1 MKKLTEKKWF
11 WPVAVIAAVL
21 VIALILFFCGFCI
34 NYILAEQKNKLEAVS
49 ACAAWVGIVVSI
61 ISVLISGLAIYY
73 AIKVPK
79 TIAEQQNKIAL
90 FEKRYEVYDALTHFI
105 SFCYSMND
113 LCNIKSEINST
124 QICQSFISSF
134 SHDYTTEST
143 SKEAVRKECTKY
155 LINAQNTLDTA
166 SFLFD
171 CDTADYCQPMISIL
185 YDLLYSIADSERIR
199 EYGIEYI
206 EKVHRMKQ
214 ELLPQIKRELA
225 LLK

>member
-73 AIKVPK
+73 AIKDPK

-90 FEKRYEVYDALTHFI
+90 FEKRD
-105 SFCYSMND
+105 
-113 LCNIKSEINST
+113 
-124 QICQSFISSF
+124 
-134 SHDYTTEST
+134 
-143 SKEAVRKECTKY
+143 
-155 LINAQNTLDTA
+155 
-166 SFLFD
+166 
-171 CDTADYCQPMISIL
+171 
-185 YDLLYSIADSERIR
+185 
-199 EYGIEYI
+199 
-206 EKVHRMKQ
+206 MKFMM
-214 ELLPQIKRELA
+214 L
-225 LLK
+225 